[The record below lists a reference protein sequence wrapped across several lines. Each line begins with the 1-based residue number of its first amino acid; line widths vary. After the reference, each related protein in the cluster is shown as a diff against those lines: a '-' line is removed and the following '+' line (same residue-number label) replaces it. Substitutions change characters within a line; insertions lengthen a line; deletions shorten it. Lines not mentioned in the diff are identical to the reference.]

1 MDREITDFIS
11 EEKAKKLLKK
21 MFNQEFSVLVEDIE
35 KLKAELQKRDEV
47 ENRLREQIRYYQAML
62 FGKKSEKRIYQPDSG
77 PVQPELDFGDQ
88 EPSEEKPETS
98 LPEEP

>member
-47 ENRLREQIRYYQAML
+47 ENRLREQIRYYQALL
-62 FGKKSEKRIYQPDSG
+62 FGKKSEKKIYQPDSG